1 MSDYGVVGEASVRI
15 RPELSD
21 FESEAKRQIDEA
33 VQNAERQAAS
43 AVGTGA
49 ADNAAKAIND
59 VYKQIEEL
67 QIRAETAALRM
78 NPLESWQLNTQAQI
92 LQVTEAA
99 ARTREMAKAET
110 GAMQELLLTTA
121 DTYVKAARTLESQLA
136 SSRSSGR
143 IPGEP
148 GLGGQIIQAFGSR
161 TGGLPGLVA
170 MGSRLGAIGFAVT
183 AAIQLQQRLAQ
194 AIKVTGDEAY
204 TTEGRVRNF
213 AGSLLSADL
222 VGAVEA
228 LTKDRPAKLSSG
240 LAAALEEI
248 KQKSDALY
256 LSEEKLLDARRRGEG
271 TLKEYLSS
279 LTLINAISSETA
291 ENLFGITNDLYEQER
306 AAKVASSA
314 MQDVADAIAR
324 AGSEA
329 AAYGERIGDFGRGPG
344 AVAAEQAAL
353 GGGSY
358 PSYDSTA
365 TSSTAAAIAASI
377 ASRTKGLDDDLAQAQ
392 KEVNRIR
399 ERNENMK
406 KIVEGRAERY
416 RELVEAVTRV
426 KVLEGQIADQQ
437 AAADAA
443 AKDAA
448 EAARRARQAAIDEAR
463 ERLRA
468 ATELGLE
475 NELARAQLSGKKS
488 LIRRALED
496 ILDYWKA
503 LYAAAVK
510 AGDAL
515 AREQAQSAVIA
526 TKQRIKDLS
535 QKKPEEEQDFSRQIK
550 ETTLANQVAAAAL
563 TKRKSD
569 DIKFLNLQL
578 DYYVSYRKELL
589 AKGDQA
595 SKLAA
600 EQVRGTIIGIRRSL
614 QNALERETG
623 KSAAPARD
631 FFKEAVQ
638 NFIAFGNN
646 FTIPGRGGGVLSPQD
661 ARGQFASLF
670 LSQPA
675 IDPRRLS
682 GIGAG
687 GYTSPTGEV
696 RPIVTATEKAAA
708 AQAQRDAALLKEV
721 RTMNTLLAGAGFVG
735 GKPVS
740 VEEARARSR
749 WARFKVEAEFD
760 G

>member
-15 RPELSD
+15 RPEVSG

-33 VQNAERQAAS
+33 VKNAERQAADT
-43 AVGTGA
+43 VGTGA
-49 ADNAAKAIND
+49 ADSAKKSIND
-59 VYKQIEEL
+59 VYARIQEL
-67 QIRAETAALRM
+67 QIRAETAAM
-78 NPLESWQLNTQAQI
+78 QAKPLEAWQFNAQAQI

-99 ARTREMAKAET
+99 AHAREMAKAET
-110 GAMQELLLTTA
+110 GAMQELLLTSA
-121 DTYVKAARTLESQLA
+121 DSYVKAAKMLEGQLA
-136 SSRSSGR
+136 SSRASGR

-148 GLGGQIIQAFGSR
+148 GLGGQILQAFGGR

-170 MGSRLGAIGFAVT
+170 MGARLGAVGFAVT
-183 AAIQLQQRLAQ
+183 AAIQLQQRLAT

-204 TTEGRVRNF
+204 TTEGRVRNL

-228 LTKDRPAKLSSG
+228 LTRDRPAKLSSG
-240 LAAALEEI
+240 LAAALAEI

-256 LSEEKLLDARRRGEG
+256 LSEERLLDARRRGDG
-271 TLKEYLSS
+271 ALKEYLVK
-279 LTLINAISSETA
+279 LDTINAVSSGTA
-291 ENLFGITNDLYEQER
+291 ENLFKVTNNLYEQER
-306 AAKVASSA
+306 AAKVAASA

-329 AAYGERIGDFGRGPG
+329 AAYGERSGDFGRGPG
-344 AVAAEQAAL
+344 AIAAEQAVPGA
-353 GGGSY
+353 GAY

-365 TSSTAAAIAASI
+365 TTSTAAAIAASL
-377 ASRTKGLDDDLAQAQ
+377 ASRTEGLEDDLALAR
-392 KEVNRIR
+392 KEVERIR

-406 KIVEGRAERY
+406 EIVEGRAKRY
-416 RELVEAVTRV
+416 QELVEAVTRV

-448 EAARRARQAAIDEAR
+448 EAARKARQAALDEAR

-475 NELARAQLSGKKS
+475 NELAKAQLSGKKS
-488 LIRRALED
+488 LIRRALEE
-496 ILDYWKA
+496 ILDYWKG

-515 AREQAQSAVIA
+515 ARERAQAAVIA
-526 TKQRIKDLS
+526 TKQRIKDLT
-535 QKKPEEEQDFSRQIK
+535 QKKPEEEQDLSRQIK
-550 ETTLANQVAAAAL
+550 ETALANQVAAAAL

-614 QNALERETG
+614 QSALESETG
-623 KSAAPARD
+623 KNAAPARD

-646 FTIPGRGGGVLSPQD
+646 FTIPGRDGGVLSPQD

-675 IDPRRLS
+675 IDPRKLS

-708 AQAQRDAALLKEV
+708 AQAQRDAAIIKEL
-721 RTMNTLLAGAGFVG
+721 RTTNAILAGIGQG
-735 GKPVS
+735 RPVS
-740 VEEARARSR
+740 AEEASARSR